1 MTKPEDELSGFYD
14 DYGTKF
20 DPNLMEKPSLC
31 TTCRKDDDQKE
42 ERFCRINRISQLDK
56 DEFICEAYVS
66 RFEEKTFENEE
77 NSNDDDIK
85 KF

>member
-66 RFEEKTFENEE
+66 KFEETTFENKE
-77 NSNDDDIK
+77 NPNDDDVIN
-85 KF
+85 F